1 VGVLIELVVFL
12 FLVALPVALNLRE
25 VPERVRDLR
34 RGIRGL
40 AYVPVTV
47 VVLFVAATGA
57 WLLAQQVPILQWG
70 WLGENIIA
78 APLADLLPEGA
89 QGAGGP
95 GGGGGTAGG
104 GGTGGGGTGSGTTGR
119 TGGGSGGDGGFFG
132 LFSGPSLGELL
143 GPGLTLAIFVPIIL
157 LALLIFNFYEEAFYR
172 DSLQDVVVWAALH
185 LVMGIP
191 IFAVI
196 PIFTVGLV
204 YKGIRDRNGLRTA
217 YVAHLGTNLLLI
229 GVVVAAILLLPPG

>member
-1 VGVLIELVVFL
+1 MLIELVVFL

-25 VPERVRDLR
+25 VPERLRDLR

-40 AYVPVTV
+40 AYVPLTV

-57 WLLAQQVPILQWG
+57 WLLAQQVTILQWG

-89 QGAGGP
+89 QAPGGP

-104 GGTGGGGTGSGTTGR
+104 GTGGGATGGGGAGG
-119 TGGGSGGDGGFFG
+119 TGGESGDGGFFG
-132 LFSGPSLGELL
+132 LFGGPSLGQLL

-172 DSLQDVVVWAALH
+172 DSLKDVVVWAALH
-185 LVMGIP
+185 LIMGIP

-196 PIFTVGLV
+196 PIFTVGLI
-204 YKGIRDRNGLRTA
+204 YKGIRDRKGLRTA

-229 GVVVAAILLLPPG
+229 GVVVAAILLLPSG